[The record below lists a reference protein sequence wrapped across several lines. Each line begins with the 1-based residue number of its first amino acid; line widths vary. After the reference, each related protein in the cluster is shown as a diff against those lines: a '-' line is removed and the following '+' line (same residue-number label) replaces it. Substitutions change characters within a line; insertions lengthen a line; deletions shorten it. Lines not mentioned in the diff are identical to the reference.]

1 LLKGVGNVECAD
13 LFVVLELEEL
23 VTSVSGHVN
32 EDVGPIIGQEP
43 FRTRYR
49 RVDSTWIR
57 GLATS
62 RGKKQTWYKTC
73 QETDEVL
80 HGHFVTPVIDFDVIP
95 VQIEAL
101 SGVGVH
107 VSGKFVAVVTS
118 CVIREHKDDIGV
130 WNTESFYGAIPVGGG
145 SLVSAGKQFS
155 SMAYIPRAL
164 AICYGD
170 ERLGILRVKD
180 TREDVRDS

>member
-32 EDVGPIIGQEP
+32 EDIGPIIGQEP

-57 GLATS
+57 GLDAS
-62 RGKKQTWYKTC
+62 RGAGTWYKTC

-80 HGHFVTPVIDFDVIP
+80 HGYFVTPVIDLDIIP
-95 VQIEAL
+95 IQIEAL
-101 SGVGVH
+101 PGIGVH

-118 CVIREHKDDIGV
+118 CVICEHKDDIGV
-130 WNTESFYGAIPVGGG
+130 RNPKSFYGAIPVGGG
-145 SLVSAGKQFS
+145 CLMSADKQFS

-164 AICYGD
+164 AICYGG
-170 ERLGILRVKD
+170 EVGLWYSEGEVYM
-180 TREDVRDS
+180 